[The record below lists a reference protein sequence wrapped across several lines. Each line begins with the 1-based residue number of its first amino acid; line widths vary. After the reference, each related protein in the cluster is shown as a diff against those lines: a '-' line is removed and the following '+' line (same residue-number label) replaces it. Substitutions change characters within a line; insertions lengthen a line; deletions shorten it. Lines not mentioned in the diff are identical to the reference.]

1 MDIPFIDLDA
11 QEKVIGKKLEGAVE
25 TVLQHKKFING
36 PEVSVFEESL
46 AKFANVNNAITC
58 GSGTDALLLPLMAIG
73 VGEGDAVFV
82 PSFTFVATAEVVSL
96 LKATPFFV
104 DVDMK
109 TFNIDPEIFIELNE
123 SIQSE
128 VLQLLSIDSLIKIIK
143 RLESDNAIKILEN
156 LSKEVKEKVLEKLP
170 PKDKF
175 LLQEGLSYPE
185 DSAAR
190 IMQREFTA
198 VPSNWTVGQTIDY
211 LRENKDLPEEF
222 LEIFIVDN
230 EFKPIGTVPSSRV
243 LRTSRDLKMNS
254 IMREMPVL
262 ISVNMDKEEVGLTFE
277 NYNLVSAGVVNKENK
292 LVGMITADD
301 VVTVVQEEAEEDALR
316 LAGVGDEE
324 ITDSV
329 MLKTKRRFNWL
340 LLNLFTALLATWVIS
355 FFGASIEQMVALA
368 FLMPI
373 VASMGGNAGMQ
384 TLAVTIRAI
393 ATKELSKSNFNRVV
407 GKEFLI
413 GILNGIIFAIITA
426 IIVQLWFK
434 ELNLSI
440 LIGISMVL
448 NMIVAGLFG
457 ILVPVSLKKLN
468 IDPALASSVFVTTIT
483 DVIGFLSFLGLGSF
497 YFLN

>member
-1 MDIPFIDLDA
+1 MTLPKSREAKKVNLDFNKEFISTFT
-11 QEKVIGKKLEGAVE
+11 QNIESGNVE
-25 TVLQHKKFING
+25 FINQTLKDLHEADVANLIENLN
-36 PEVSVFEESL
+36 PDTRNKLIEIES
-46 AKFANVNNAITC
+46 
-58 GSGTDALLLPLMAIG
+58 
-73 VGEGDAVFV
+73 
-82 PSFTFVATAEVVSL
+82 
-96 LKATPFFV
+96 
-104 DVDMK
+104 
-109 TFNIDPEIFIELNE
+109 FNIDPEIFIELNE

-156 LSKEVKEKVLEKLP
+156 LSKEIKEKVLEKLP

-211 LRENKDLPEEF
+211 LREDKDLPEEF

-230 EFKPIGTVPSSRV
+230 DFKPIGTVPSSRV

-434 ELNLSI
+434 ELNLSL
-440 LIGISMVL
+440 LIGISMIL

>member
-1 MDIPFIDLDA
+1 MTLVKSTGDKKVNLDFNK
-11 QEKVIGKKLEGAVE
+11 E
-25 TVLQHKKFING
+25 FINTFS
-36 PEVSVFEESL
+36 EKIQSSDIQFINQTLKNLHESDVANLIENLSNETRIKLIELEE
-46 AKFANVNNAITC
+46 
-58 GSGTDALLLPLMAIG
+58 
-73 VGEGDAVFV
+73 
-82 PSFTFVATAEVVSL
+82 
-96 LKATPFFV
+96 
-104 DVDMK
+104 
-109 TFNIDPEIFIELNE
+109 FNIDPDIFIELNE

-128 VLQLLSIDSLIKIIK
+128 VLQLLSTESIINIVK
-143 RLESDNAIKILEN
+143 RLESDDSIKILEN
-156 LSKEVKEKVLEKLP
+156 LEKNKKELVLEKLP

-175 LLQEGLSYPE
+175 LLEEGLSYPE

-198 VPSNWTVGQTIDY
+198 VPSNWSVGQTIDY
-211 LRENKDLPEEF
+211 LRENKDLPKEF

-230 EFKPIGTVPSSRV
+230 DFKPVGTVPSSRV
-243 LRTSRDLKMNS
+243 LRTSRDSKMNS
-254 IMREMPVL
+254 IMAEMPVL
-262 ISVNMDKEEVGLTFE
+262 ISVNMDKEEVGHTFE
-277 NYNLVSAGVVNKENK
+277 SYNLVSAGVVNKDNK

-329 MLKTKRRFNWL
+329 LVKTKRRFNWL

-355 FFGASIEQMVALA
+355 NFGASIEQMVALA

-393 ATKELSKSNFNRVV
+393 AKKELSTGNFNRVV
-407 GKEFLI
+407 GKEFVI
-413 GILNGIIFAIITA
+413 GVLNGIIFAIITA
-426 IIVQLWFK
+426 IIVHFWFK
-434 ELNLSI
+434 ETSLSL
-440 LIGISMVL
+440 LIGISMIL

-457 ILVPVSLKKLN
+457 ILVPVSLKKMN

-483 DVIGFLSFLGLGSF
+483 DVIGFLSFLGLGSY

>member
-1 MDIPFIDLDA
+1 MSSETRA
-11 QEKVIGKKLEGAVE
+11 KLIE
-25 TVLQHKKFING
+25 I
-36 PEVSVFEESL
+36 EE
-46 AKFANVNNAITC
+46 F
-58 GSGTDALLLPLMAIG
+58 D
-73 VGEGDAVFV
+73 
-82 PSFTFVATAEVVSL
+82 
-96 LKATPFFV
+96 
-104 DVDMK
+104 
-109 TFNIDPEIFIELNE
+109 IDPEIFVEINE
-123 SIQSE
+123 SIQTE
-128 VLQLLSIDSLIKIIK
+128 ILQLLSSDSIAKIIK
-143 RLESDNAIKILEN
+143 RLESDNAISIIEN
-156 LSKEVKEKVLEKLP
+156 LNKEKKNSVLDKLP
-170 PKDKF
+170 PKDRF
-175 LLQEGLSYPE
+175 FIEEGLSYPE

-198 VPSNWTVGQTIDY
+198 VPSDWSVGQTIDY
-211 LRENKDLPEEF
+211 LRESKDLPEEF
-222 LEIFIVDN
+222 LEIFVVDN
-230 EFKPIGTVPSSRV
+230 EFKPIGIVPSSRV
-243 LRTSRDLKMNS
+243 LRTPREKKMNS

-262 ISVNMDKEEVGLTFE
+262 ISVNMDKEEVGHAFE
-277 NYNLVSAGVVNKENK
+277 NYNLVSAGVVNKNNK

-301 VVTVVQEEAEEDALR
+301 VVTVVQEEAEEDVLR

-329 MLKTKRRFNWL
+329 LIKTKRRFNWL

-355 FFGASIEQMVALA
+355 LFGASIEQMVALA

-393 ATKELSKSNFNRVV
+393 ATKELSSGNFNKIV

-426 IIVQLWFK
+426 IIVQFWFQ
-434 ELNLSI
+434 ELKLSL

-457 ILVPVSLKKLN
+457 ILVPVSLKKVN

-483 DVIGFLSFLGLGSF
+483 DVIGFLSFLGIGSYF
-497 YFLN
+497 FLN

>member
-1 MDIPFIDLDA
+1 MALPKSAETKKVNLDFNKEFIDTFT
-11 QEKVIGKKLEGAVE
+11 QNIEEGNVA
-25 TVLQHKKFING
+25 FINQTLKDLHEADVANLIENLS
-36 PEVSVFEESL
+36 PDTRTKLFEIES
-46 AKFANVNNAITC
+46 
-58 GSGTDALLLPLMAIG
+58 
-73 VGEGDAVFV
+73 
-82 PSFTFVATAEVVSL
+82 
-96 LKATPFFV
+96 
-104 DVDMK
+104 
-109 TFNIDPEIFIELNE
+109 FNIDPEIFIELNE

-128 VLQLLSIDSLIKIIK
+128 VLQLLSIESLIKIIR

-156 LSKEVKEKVLEKLP
+156 LSKEIKEKVLEKLP

-198 VPSNWTVGQTIDY
+198 VPNNWTVGQTIDY
-211 LRENKDLPEEF
+211 LREEKDLPEEF

-230 EFKPIGTVPSSRV
+230 DFKPIGTVPSSRV
-243 LRTSRDLKMNS
+243 LRTARDLTMNS
-254 IMREMPVL
+254 IMTEMPVL

-426 IIVQLWFK
+426 VIVQFWFK
-434 ELNLSI
+434 EINLSL
-440 LIGISMVL
+440 LIGISMIL

-457 ILVPVSLKKLN
+457 ILVPVSLKKFN

>member
-1 MDIPFIDLDA
+1 MALLKSTGSKKVNLDFNK
-11 QEKVIGKKLEGAVE
+11 E
-25 TVLQHKKFING
+25 FINTFSNNIENRNIDAINQTFKDLHEADIANLIENLD
-36 PEVSVFEESL
+36 PDTRTKLIEIES
-46 AKFANVNNAITC
+46 
-58 GSGTDALLLPLMAIG
+58 
-73 VGEGDAVFV
+73 
-82 PSFTFVATAEVVSL
+82 
-96 LKATPFFV
+96 
-104 DVDMK
+104 
-109 TFNIDPEIFIELNE
+109 FNIEPEIFIELNE
-123 SIQSE
+123 SVQSE
-128 VLQLLSIDSLIKIIK
+128 VLQLLKIDSLIKIIK
-143 RLESDNAIKILEN
+143 RLESDDAIKILEN
-156 LSKEVKEKVLEKLP
+156 LTINTKEQVLEKLP

-211 LRENKDLPEEF
+211 LREDKDLPEEF
-222 LEIFIVDN
+222 LEIFIVDDD
-230 EFKPIGTVPSSRV
+230 FKPIGTVPSSRV
-243 LRTSRDLKMNS
+243 LRTSRDSKMNS
-254 IMREMPVL
+254 IMSEMPVL
-262 ISVNMDKEEVGLTFE
+262 ISVNMDQEEVGHAFE

-301 VVTVVQEEAEEDALR
+301 VVTVVKEEAEEDTLR

-426 IIVQLWFK
+426 VIVQFWFK
-434 ELNLSI
+434 DINLSI
-440 LIGISMVL
+440 LIGISMIL

-483 DVIGFLSFLGLGSF
+483 DVIGFLSFLGLGSI

>member
-1 MDIPFIDLDA
+1 MTLVKSTGNKKVNLDFNK
-11 QEKVIGKKLEGAVE
+11 E
-25 TVLQHKKFING
+25 FINTFS
-36 PEVSVFEESL
+36 EKIQSNDIQFINQTLKDLHESDV
-46 AKFANVNNAITC
+46 ANLIENLSNETRTKLIEIEA
-58 GSGTDALLLPLMAIG
+58 
-73 VGEGDAVFV
+73 
-82 PSFTFVATAEVVSL
+82 
-96 LKATPFFV
+96 
-104 DVDMK
+104 
-109 TFNIDPEIFIELNE
+109 FNIDPDIFIELNE

-128 VLQLLSIDSLIKIIK
+128 VLQLLSTDSIINIIK
-143 RLESDNAIKILEN
+143 RLESDDSIQILEN
-156 LSKEVKEKVLEKLP
+156 LDKNKKKAVLEKLP

-175 LLQEGLSYPE
+175 LLEEGLSYPE

-198 VPSNWTVGQTIDY
+198 VPSNWSVGQTIDY
-211 LRENKDLPEEF
+211 LRENKDLPKEF

-230 EFKPIGTVPSSRV
+230 DFKPVGTVPSSRV
-243 LRTSRDLKMNS
+243 LRASRESKMNS
-254 IMREMPVL
+254 IMVEMPVL
-262 ISVNMDKEEVGLTFE
+262 IPVNMDKEEVGYAFE
-277 NYNLVSAGVVNKENK
+277 NYSLVSAGVVNKDNK

-301 VVTVVQEEAEEDALR
+301 VVTVVQEEAEEDVLR

-329 MLKTKRRFNWL
+329 LNKTKKRFNWL

-355 FFGASIEQMVALA
+355 KFGASIEQMVALA

-393 ATKELSKSNFNRVV
+393 AKKELSSSNFNRVV
-407 GKEFLI
+407 GKEFVI
-413 GILNGIIFAIITA
+413 GILNGIIFAVITA
-426 IIVQLWFK
+426 VIVQLWFK
-434 ELNLSI
+434 EINLSL
-440 LIGISMVL
+440 LIGVSMIL

-457 ILVPVSLKKLN
+457 ILVPVSLKKIN

-483 DVIGFLSFLGLGSF
+483 DVIGFLSFLGLGTY

>member
-1 MDIPFIDLDA
+1 MALLKSTGNKKVNLDFNKEFISTFSNNIENRNVDFINQTLNDLHAADIANLIENLN
-11 QEKVIGKKLEGAVE
+11 VE
-25 TVLQHKKFING
+25 TRTKLI
-36 PEVSVFEESL
+36 EIES
-46 AKFANVNNAITC
+46 
-58 GSGTDALLLPLMAIG
+58 
-73 VGEGDAVFV
+73 
-82 PSFTFVATAEVVSL
+82 
-96 LKATPFFV
+96 
-104 DVDMK
+104 
-109 TFNIDPEIFIELNE
+109 FNIDPEIFIELNE
-123 SIQSE
+123 SVQSE
-128 VLQLLSIDSLIKIIK
+128 VLQQLSIDSLTKIIR

-156 LSKEVKEKVLEKLP
+156 INKDTKEKVLEKLP

-211 LRENKDLPEEF
+211 LREDKDLPDEF

-230 EFKPIGTVPSSRV
+230 DFKPIGTVPSSRV
-243 LRTSRDLKMNS
+243 LRTPRDSKMNS
-254 IMREMPVL
+254 IMAEMPVL
-262 ISVNMDKEEVGLTFE
+262 ISVNMDKEEVGHAFE

-329 MLKTKRRFNWL
+329 LLKTKRRFNWL

-393 ATKELSKSNFNRVV
+393 ATQELSKSNFNRVV

-426 IIVQLWFK
+426 VIVQLWFK
-434 ELNLSI
+434 DMNLSL
-440 LIGISMVL
+440 LIGISMIL

-457 ILVPVSLKKLN
+457 ILVPVSLKKIN

-483 DVIGFLSFLGLGSF
+483 DVIGFLSFLGLGSY

>member
-1 MDIPFIDLDA
+1 MALLKSTGNKKVNLDFNK
-11 QEKVIGKKLEGAVE
+11 E
-25 TVLQHKKFING
+25 FINTFSEKIEAG
-36 PEVSVFEESL
+36 NIEFVNQTLKDLHEADVANLIENLNPNSRIKLIELEE
-46 AKFANVNNAITC
+46 
-58 GSGTDALLLPLMAIG
+58 
-73 VGEGDAVFV
+73 
-82 PSFTFVATAEVVSL
+82 
-96 LKATPFFV
+96 
-104 DVDMK
+104 
-109 TFNIDPEIFIELNE
+109 FNINPEIFVELNE

-128 VLQLLSIDSLIKIIK
+128 VLQLLSTDSIIKIIK
-143 RLESDNAIKILEN
+143 RLESDNAIKIIEN
-156 LSKEVKEKVLEKLP
+156 LEKDTKEKVLDKLP

-175 LLQEGLSYPE
+175 LLEEGLSYPE

-211 LRENKDLPEEF
+211 LREDKDLPEEF

-230 EFKPIGTVPSSRV
+230 DFKPIGTVPSSRV

-254 IMREMPVL
+254 IMIEMPVL
-262 ISVNMDKEEVGLTFE
+262 ISANMDQEEVGHTFE
-277 NYNLVSAGVVNKENK
+277 NYNLVSAGVVNKNNK

-301 VVTVVQEEAEEDALR
+301 VVTVVQEEAEEDVLR

-355 FFGASIEQMVALA
+355 NFGASIEQMVALA

-413 GILNGIIFAIITA
+413 GILNGIIFAVITA
-426 IIVQLWFK
+426 VIVQLWFK
-434 ELNLSI
+434 QLNLSL
-440 LIGISMVL
+440 LIGVSMIL